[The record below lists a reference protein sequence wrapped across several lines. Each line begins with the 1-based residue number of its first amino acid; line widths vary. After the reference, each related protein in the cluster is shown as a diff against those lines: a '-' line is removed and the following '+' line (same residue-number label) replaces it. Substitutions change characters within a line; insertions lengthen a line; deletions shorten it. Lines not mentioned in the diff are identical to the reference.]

1 MNTFLKLIRIKHWI
15 KNLFVFAPLFF
26 AKELFHLDNILNS
39 LLAFFSITCIS
50 VLNYIINDIKDK
62 DSDAIHK
69 IKKERPIAAG
79 KIKPLKGLI
88 IGLCFALIGIII
100 LIFLDKYSRIII
112 ASYFIIVNILYTYYF
127 KHITILDVFIIAV
140 SFCLRVLLGATVIH
154 VQLSYWMLFTTFTV
168 SLIIG
173 FGKRRHE
180 SELLKEDAKEHRI
193 NLKHYNK
200 NLLDILIMISTSLTI
215 ISYTLYT
222 MDHEV
227 TSKFGTGGLIFTVP
241 FVIYG
246 LFRYLLLIYYKEK
259 GGSPEELVVTDI
271 GIILSVCFWFLTLM
285 IQIYFKDFLN
295 LVFIKFF
302 N

>member
-1 MNTFLKLIRIKHWI
+1 MKTFLKLIRIKHWI

-26 AKELFHLDNILNS
+26 AKELFLFDKIIS
-39 LLAFFSITCIS
+39 TILAFFSITFIS
-50 VLNYIINDIKDK
+50 VLIYIINDIKDRK
-62 DSDAIHK
+62 SDSVHS

-79 KIKPLKGLI
+79 IIKPFNALLVGFL
-88 IGLCFALIGIII
+88 FAIIGIII
-100 LIFLDKYSRIII
+100 LLFLDKYSKIII
-112 ASYFIIVNILYTYYF
+112 AAYFVINILYTYYL
-127 KHITILDVFIIAV
+127 KNITILDVFIIAV
-140 SFCLRVLLGATVIH
+140 SFCLRVLLGATVIYVH
-154 VQLSYWMLFTTFTV
+154 LSYWMLFTTFTV

-180 SELLKEDAKEHRI
+180 LELLKNEATSHRI
-193 NLKHYNK
+193 NLKNYTK

-215 ISYTLYT
+215 INYTLYT

-227 TSKFGTGGLIFTVP
+227 TTKFGTGGLILTVP

-246 LFRYLLLIYYKEK
+246 LFRYLLLIYCRDK

-271 GIILSVCFWFLTLM
+271 GIILTVTFWFLVLM
-285 IQIYFKDFLN
+285 LQIYFKDILN
-295 LVFIKFF
+295 LFFLKFF